1 MVYKVKYDEKNYS
14 VVITKTGKEDWFTPG
29 KVLYDVK
36 PYDGFLKD
44 MSTNLDIVIPVND
57 FKDHTRLYSNVFIE
71 ELEISI
77 PNNIIGTSFG
87 DNYRKLKDII
97 YPIFEEVCKTK
108 TKKKLHFHF
117 ENGEGQVKYI
127 FLDIIYAEESIVIVY
142 NNTTI
147 TQINVAIGQILNYM
161 GAFNFWFLNKFLL

>member
-57 FKDHTRLYSNVFIE
+57 FKDYTHIYSNVFIE

-87 DNYRKLKDII
+87 DNYRKLRYHIS
-97 YPIFEEVCKTK
+97 YF
-108 TKKKLHFHF
+108 
-117 ENGEGQVKYI
+117 
-127 FLDIIYAEESIVIVY
+127 
-142 NNTTI
+142 
-147 TQINVAIGQILNYM
+147 
-161 GAFNFWFLNKFLL
+161 